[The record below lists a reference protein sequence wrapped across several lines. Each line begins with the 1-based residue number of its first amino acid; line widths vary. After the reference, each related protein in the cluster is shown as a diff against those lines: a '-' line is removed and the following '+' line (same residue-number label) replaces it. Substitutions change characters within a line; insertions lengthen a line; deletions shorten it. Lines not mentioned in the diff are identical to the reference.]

1 MFRETYDA
9 VLAKLSAFVPH
20 PGRRRDRVSIILP
33 FLIISAGLMAL
44 AWRSYNLS
52 VKMEQGATALAE
64 QYAGYAA
71 EITARRVDAAVR
83 AEITLISEEWQQ
95 MERRL
100 AQPTNASLSAWINQH
115 DWIISA
121 LYVPDDDLLGSIY
134 YERGTPNEKLKP
146 KETISREL
154 FTSTGIL
161 RYVYDPRRL
170 LATVHQAVRQPPL
183 GQSARRATLA
193 IQQPADVVLVHGV
206 PQGTQKLDDGFASVA
221 LLADPLSEFGVR
233 AVVRT
238 AYVGGK
244 GWQNHRVM
252 SLWVSLVALGLTGV
266 GASLALRG
274 MHKESETMKLR
285 GALIANVSHEL
296 RTPLSMIRLGA
307 ETLKRGKLK
316 EKERLEIEDQI
327 LREVLLLSHL
337 VENVLDVARM
347 QNQSTKALA
356 FSSVGPRDLIR
367 NLVTTYESW
376 IRSKGF
382 EVSLDLDE
390 SVPEQ
395 LWDRDA
401 VSRALLNLV
410 DNAIK
415 YSADDRHIDIVLR
428 QNAEWVIIEVKDRGI
443 GIDAKDLNRIFDP
456 YFRAQFSD
464 TITRRGA
471 GLGLTL
477 VQQIVESHGGKVELD
492 SVLGSGST
500 FRLMFPRSLESSATA
515 DMPTMVHAREAF

>member
-1 MFRETYDA
+1 MFDA
-9 VLAKLSAFVPH
+9 FLAKLHALVPH
-20 PGRRRDRVSIILP
+20 PGRRRDRASILVP
-33 FLIISAGLMAL
+33 FLIISAGLLAL

-52 VKMEQGATALAE
+52 IRMEQGATALAA

-71 EITARRVDAAVR
+71 DITARRVDAAVR
-83 AEITLISEEWQQ
+83 TEMALAYDEWQQ
-95 MERRL
+95 VERRVD
-100 AQPTNASLSAWINQH
+100 APTQASLSAWIAQH
-115 DWIISA
+115 DWIVSA
-121 LYVPDDDLLGSIY
+121 IYVPDEDPTNSVY
-134 YERGTPNEKLKP
+134 YTEVGAREGQIRIA
-146 KETISREL
+146 KEV
-154 FTSTGIL
+154 FTSTGMV

-170 LATVHQAVRQPPL
+170 LAEVHQAVKQPPL
-183 GQSARRATLA
+183 AQNTNGMLG
-193 IQQPADVVLVHGV
+193 IQQQADVTLVHGARE
-206 PQGTQKLDDGFASVA
+206 GIAKLDDGFASVA
-221 LLADPLSEFGVR
+221 QLTDPLDEFGVR

-244 GWQNHRVM
+244 GWQNQRVM
-252 SLWVSLVALGLTGV
+252 SLWVSLVALALTGV
-266 GASLALRG
+266 GCLLALRG
-274 MHKESETMKLR
+274 MNKESETMKLR

-316 EKERLEIEDQI
+316 EKERLDIEDQI

-356 FSSVGPRDLIR
+356 FTPVRPRELIR

-382 EVSLDLDE
+382 EVALSLDE
-390 SVPEQ
+390 SIGEQ
-395 LWDRDA
+395 MWDRDS

-415 YSADDRHIDIVLR
+415 YSADDRFIEIVLR
-428 QNAEWVIIEVKDRGI
+428 QDAEHVIIEVKDHGI
-443 GIDAKDLNRIFDP
+443 GIAAKDLSKIFDP

-477 VQQIVESHGGKVELD
+477 VQQIVESHGGRVELD
-492 SVLGSGST
+492 STLGSGST
-500 FRLMFPRSLESSATA
+500 FRLLFPRTLASGAEV
-515 DMPTMVHAREAF
+515 DMPSYAHAREAF